1 MRILTSLLAT
11 ALLALPLPTLAEGD
25 AEKGEKVFRKCRACH
40 DVGPD
45 AKDKSGP
52 ALNGIVGSAAGAS
65 PEFGY
70 STAMK
75 EAAEAG
81 LVWDEASL
89 TAFLTKPRDFLKGT
103 QMSFPGLRKEADV
116 ANVIAYLAQQEAAP
130 GN

>member
-11 ALLALPLPTLAEGD
+11 AVLALPLPSFAEGD

-52 ALNGIVGSAAGAS
+52 ALNGIVGAAAGAS

-70 STAMK
+70 SKAMK

-89 TAFLTKPRDFLKGT
+89 AAFLTKPRDFLKGT

-116 ANVIAYLAQQEAAP
+116 ENVIAYLAQQEVAP